1 MVKCYGSDTRIIM
14 FKEKIDKIYVGLI
27 VLISA
32 LLVFDLFFNNGH
44 SAHMDGRVHIT
55 TITQFYKAMLAGDWK
70 PMWAD
75 GFANYGMPV
84 PLVAHQLI
92 SYLGAWITLITN
104 NTITSWKIVALIAA
118 ILSNVI
124 FYRFLRIYF
133 VPLAAFVGVFL
144 YNVAPYRILNLFIRE
159 ALPEFF
165 ASVFFPLVL
174 MALYYLIK
182 EKKLWAIPFLVIAFT
197 GLALSHPM
205 MLVVSSFITVPYL
218 LFLLKDEKDKIKQ
231 FFVSGSLMVWGLL
244 MAAYYLIPLQTEI
257 KYFYYGTG
265 NHLTPGQTLHLK
277 NFIDPNWYYF
287 LDRDI
292 LNRGHFVTPGMFE
305 VVIVSLGVLLVVWR
319 VLKNKKWRSDI
330 LDLIVAV
337 SLLTLLF
344 TTDYSLFFYE
354 RINILSNIQFPWR
367 MLSLF
372 IFLPP
377 IIVAYILNHL
387 DKKRMQLLALGIIL
401 FFAISRFPQ
410 LYSKNNTAH
419 PFSRYLFTTVNL
431 HSTNMN
437 TVWTGETVDYPVH
450 PEKGGVIEGT
460 GKITQRTLSNSWRK
474 YTVDAQTPIRMVD
487 YTFYFPGWKVWVDGQ
502 PVEIQF
508 QDPDYRGVITYNVPA
523 GKHEIYVKFT
533 DTKVRL
539 LGNLVTLLSVG
550 GFIIAYYIER
560 KKHLLEKILKY
571 PRLS

>member
-1 MVKCYGSDTRIIM
+1 M
-14 FKEKIDKIYVGLI
+14 FKEKIDKLYIGLI

-32 LLVFDLFFNNGH
+32 LLVFDLFFNQGH

-70 PMWAD
+70 PAWAD

-104 NTITSWKIVALIAA
+104 NTITSWKIVALVAA

-133 VPLAAFVGVFL
+133 IPLASFVGVFL

-182 EKKLWAIPFLVIAFT
+182 EKKLWAIPFLAIAMT

-205 MLVVSSFITVPYL
+205 MLVVSSFITVPYF
-218 LFLLKDEKDKIKQ
+218 LFLLKDEKDKIRP
-231 FFVSGSLMVWGLL
+231 FFLSGILMVWGLL
-244 MAAYYLIPLQTEI
+244 MAAYYLLPLQYEI
-257 KYFYYGTG
+257 KYFYYGAG
-265 NHLTPGQTLHLK
+265 NHLTPGQTLHLM
-277 NFIDPNWYYF
+277 NFIDPHWYYF
-287 LDRDI
+287 LERDI
-292 LNRGHFVTPGMFE
+292 LNRGHFVTPGVFE
-305 VVIVSLGVLLVVWR
+305 VIIVALGLFYIVAKLL
-319 VLKNKKWRSDI
+319 KAKKWKPDI
-330 LDLIVAV
+330 LDLTVIVGII
-337 SLLTLLF
+337 TLFF
-344 TTDYSLFFYE
+344 TTDYSLIFYQK
-354 RINILSNIQFPWR
+354 INLLSNIQFPWR

-372 IFLPP
+372 IFIAP
-377 IIVAYILNHL
+377 IIVAYLL
-387 DKKRMQLLALGIIL
+387 DKLDAKKLQIVAVCLII
-401 FFAISRFPQ
+401 FFAVARFPQ
-410 LYSKNNTAH
+410 LYSKNNTEH
-419 PFSRYLFTTVNL
+419 GMSRYLFTTINL

-437 TVWTGETVDYPVH
+437 TVWTGVTEDYLRH
-450 PEKGGVIEGT
+450 PEKGAIVEGK
-460 GKITQRTLSNSWRK
+460 GKIVKRELSNSWRK
-474 YTVDAQTPIRMVD
+474 YTVENESPVRMAD

-502 PVEIQF
+502 PAEIQF
-508 QDPDYRGVITYNVPA
+508 QDPDFRGVITYNVPA

-533 DTKVRL
+533 ATKVHV
-539 LGNLVTLLSVG
+539 LGNLISVSAIL
-550 GFIIAYYIER
+550 GFIVAFYIEK
-560 KKHLLEKILKY
+560 KKHVLEKLLKY
-571 PRLS
+571 PRLN

>member
-1 MVKCYGSDTRIIM
+1 M
-14 FKEKIDKIYVGLI
+14 FKEKIDKIYISLI

-55 TITQFYKAMLAGDWK
+55 TITQFYRAMLSGDLK
-70 PMWAD
+70 PTWSNW
-75 GFANYGMPV
+75 FANYGMPV
-84 PLVAHQLI
+84 PMVAHQLI

-104 NTITSWKIVALIAA
+104 NTITSWKIVALIATV
-118 ILSNVI
+118 LSNVI

-133 VPLAAFVGVFL
+133 VPLASFVAVFL
-144 YNVAPYRILNLFIRE
+144 YNVAPYRILNLYIRE

-182 EKKLWAIPFLVIAFT
+182 ERKLWAIPFLTIAMA

-205 MLVVSSFITVPYL
+205 MLVVSMFIVVPYFF
-218 LFLLKDEKDKIKQ
+218 FLLKDEKDKIRP
-231 FFVSGSLMVWGLL
+231 FLLSGFLMVWGLL
-244 MAAYYLIPLQTEI
+244 MAAYYLLPLQIEI
-257 KYFYYGTG
+257 KYFYYGRG
-265 NHLTPGQTLHLK
+265 NHLTPGQTLHLQ

-287 LDRDI
+287 LERDI
-292 LNRGHFVTPGMFE
+292 LNRGHFVTPGLFE
-305 VVIVSLGVLLVVWR
+305 VIIVAMGVLFVLGR
-319 VLKNKKWRSDI
+319 VFRNRKWKPDL
-330 LDLIVAV
+330 LDLTVLVSIV
-337 SLLTLLF
+337 TLLF
-344 TTDYSLFFYE
+344 TTDYALIFYQK
-354 RINILSNIQFPWR
+354 INLLSNIQFPWR

-377 IIVAYILNHL
+377 IIVAYLLNKTNVKVMHIAAFCL
-387 DKKRMQLLALGIIL
+387 IA
-401 FFAISRFPQ
+401 FFAITRFPQ
-410 LYSKNNTAH
+410 LYSKNNTNH
-419 PFSRYLFTTVNL
+419 PMSRYLFTVINL

-450 PEKGGVIEGT
+450 PEKVGIIGGT
-460 GKITQRTLSNSWRK
+460 GKVVKSELSNSWRK
-474 YTVDAQTPIRMVD
+474 YSVDNETETRMVD

-523 GKHEIYVKFT
+523 GKHDIYLKFT
-533 DTKVRL
+533 NTKVRL
-539 LGNLVTLLSVG
+539 LGNAISVAAVL
-550 GFIIAYYIER
+550 GFIIAYQLQRRYHI
-560 KKHLLEKILKY
+560 LEKFTKY
-571 PRLS
+571 PPLS